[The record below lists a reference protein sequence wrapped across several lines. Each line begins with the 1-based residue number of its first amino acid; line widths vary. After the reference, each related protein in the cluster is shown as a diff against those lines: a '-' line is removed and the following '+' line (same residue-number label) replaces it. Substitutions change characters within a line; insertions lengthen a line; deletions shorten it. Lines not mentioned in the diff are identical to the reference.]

1 MEYSQGR
8 WRRVRGAE
16 DGEGWRPAEPQPHL
30 APWELCTWR
39 PGAIVDPTP
48 ETSRPSVTKR
58 ESRSSGIAW

>member
-1 MEYSQGR
+1 M
-8 WRRVRGAE
+8 RGAE